1 MLCNV
6 GSSGFVY
13 RGREGGR
20 IPESGARGEKK
31 LEKTEGFDVGPSRA
45 WSVDCVLHRYVLHG
59 VVELSRRQLEGVV
72 TTQGAEA
79 GNTEDELSAT

>member
-1 MLCNV
+1 LCNV

-45 WSVDCVLHRYVLHG
+45 WSVDCVLHHYVLHG
-59 VVELSRRQLEGVV
+59 VVELSRHHLEGVV
-72 TTQGAEA
+72 TTQGTEA

>member
-1 MLCNV
+1 V
-6 GSSGFVY
+6 GESPS
-13 RGREGGR
+13 
-20 IPESGARGEKK
+20 PERGEKK
-31 LEKTEGFDVGPSRA
+31 LEKTEGFDMGPSRA

-79 GNTEDELSAT
+79 GDTEDELSAT